1 VSSYIS
7 CVDSAIPLVVEFPQ
21 ADAGFPA
28 GMIAVRAAD
37 VICPGGAAM
46 ALLVAGSPVA
56 SGEPLVF
63 THPVL
68 MAPAVVRRS
77 GAVQA
82 GGWLPDHV
90 RLGLLEE
97 QLGEGVIETVIEAAV
112 RAGRLARPVRRQL
125 MSLELTCRFTVAMT
139 LSPESDYRET
149 MARLAGHLAGV
160 PWARRWHVPVGK
172 VFTGWRRL
180 LGWQVME
187 QLFWRAAGPV
197 AGPAA
202 PHGQAA
208 LWCGRELCAI
218 DGFQIG
224 LPATGASRKEFGSS
238 GTSDGGG
245 PFPQAR
251 AVLVTARAGRA
262 TLGAAMDACSAG
274 EQTLIARL
282 VAGHPENFRDRVFV
296 VDRNFL
302 GYELATA
309 ILDAGGHLVMRIKQ
323 GISLPAVPG
332 GWLSDGSRM
341 SYLNAPGGRAAGRL
355 PVRVVEHNVTV
366 PGPGGE
372 TVSELYCLASTLL
385 DHQRFPAEAIREAC
399 PQRWSASETTIGENK
414 TTVTGAGPA
423 TGPALRSGEPDLV
436 RQAIWALPMSMP
448 HTRSRYSGS
457 SVTSS
462 TRPSP
467 FSWTC

>member
-1 VSSYIS
+1 MSSYMS
-7 CVDSAIPLVVEFPQ
+7 CADSAIPLGVEFPQ
-21 ADAGFPA
+21 AGAGFPA

-37 VICPGGAAM
+37 VICPGGAAT

-56 SGEPLVF
+56 VGEPLVF

-97 QLGEGVIETVIEAAV
+97 QLGDGVIEAVIEGAV
-112 RAGRLARPVRRQL
+112 RAGRLARPARRRL

-139 LSPESDYRET
+139 LLPECDYRET
-149 MARLAGHLAGV
+149 MTRLAGHLAGV
-160 PWARRWHVPVGK
+160 PWARRWHVPTSK

-180 LGWQVME
+180 LGWQIME
-187 QLFWRAAGPV
+187 QLFWQA

-208 LWCGRELCAI
+208 LWCGMELCAI
-218 DGFQIG
+218 DGLQIG
-224 LPATGASRKEFGSS
+224 LPATDANRKEFGSS
-238 GTSDGGG
+238 GTSDGSS

-251 AVLVTARAGRA
+251 AVLVTARAARA
-262 TLGAAMDACSAG
+262 VLGAAMDACSAG

-282 VAGHPENFRDRVFV
+282 AAGHPEIFQGRVFV

-302 GYELATA
+302 GYELTTA
-309 ILDAGGHLVMRIKQ
+309 ILDAGGHLVMRVKQ

-341 SYLNAPGGRAAGRL
+341 SYLNAQAGGPLTGCWYGSSSTTSPSPA
-355 PVRVVEHNVTV
+355 PVARPSRSCTAWR
-366 PGPGGE
+366 PRCWITSG
-372 TVSELYCLASTLL
+372 
-385 DHQRFPAEAIREAC
+385 FPPR
-399 PQRWSASETTIGENK
+399 
-414 TTVTGAGPA
+414 
-423 TGPALRSGEPDLV
+423 RSGRP
-436 RQAIWALPMSMP
+436 
-448 HTRSRYSGS
+448 TRSGGVLRRPPSGR
-457 SVTSS
+457 
-462 TRPSP
+462 TRPR
-467 FSWTC
+467 